1 MNTSKDEFN
10 RGGGGSPP
18 SVGLTSCVLP
28 EVYPP
33 HGEMNSHTG
42 VSTRIA
48 PNSTEHHTSDNH
60 RTRAGVAKDAT
71 PPPEH
76 WYALRTTY
84 GQERKAYDYITTHGG
99 KAFLP
104 TILAERTIGGQK
116 KLVEVSRIPNIFF
129 AYGTEEAIKAF
140 VYDNYNLPFLRFYYK
155 HTHVGA
161 RIEKT
166 PLIVPDHQIRSLQII
181 CAPNASHILVLSG
194 EEKKFKTGQRVR
206 VVEGDFKGVEGVV
219 ARFKGQ
225 QRVGIVING
234 LLTAVTAYIP
244 NAFLEEINE

>member
-1 MNTSKDEFN
+1 MNTSTDDFD
-10 RGGGGSPP
+10 RGGGGTPP
-18 SVGLTSCVLP
+18 SAGVTPNVLP
-28 EVYPP
+28 EVYP
-33 HGEMNSHTG
+33 HHWEMNSHTG

-48 PNSTEHHTSDNH
+48 PNSTEHHPAGDH
-60 RTRAGVAKDAT
+60 RNPTGLDKQAA

-116 KLVEVSRIPNIFF
+116 KLVEVSRIPNVFF

-155 HTHVGA
+155 HTHVGV

-166 PLIVPDHQIRSLQII
+166 PLIVPDHQIRTLQII
-181 CAPNASHILVLSG
+181 CNPSATHILLLPD
-194 EEKKFKTGQRVR
+194 EEKKFRTGQRVR
-206 VVEGDFKGVEGVV
+206 VKEGEFKGVEGIV

-225 QRVGIVING
+225 QRVGIVIDG
-234 LLTAVTAYIP
+234 LLTAATAYIP
-244 NAFLEEINE
+244 NAFLEEIIN